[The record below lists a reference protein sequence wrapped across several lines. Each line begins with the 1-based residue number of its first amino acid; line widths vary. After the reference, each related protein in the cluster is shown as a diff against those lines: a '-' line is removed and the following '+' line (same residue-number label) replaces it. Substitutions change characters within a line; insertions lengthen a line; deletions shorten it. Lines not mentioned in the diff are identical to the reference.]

1 MPETIQVNGFPA
13 IAEKKVRLPLMAW
26 AISLIPARLCFL
38 ACFKKVW

>member
-26 AISLIPARLCFL
+26 TIPLKPATLCFL
-38 ACFKKVW
+38 ASFKKVW